1 MTGAPGT
8 GWAGSASILVTI
20 AWAAATPDAVVEE
33 GEALAEAE
41 LLEAAGLLEEA
52 AEVLELLLEEQAAS
66 SAAAVM
72 AAAGAA
78 KRFHVRVMLNI
89 PPSTGH
95 GLSVTVRLF
104 SSLSPL

>member
-1 MTGAPGT
+1 
-8 GWAGSASILVTI
+8 VTI

-52 AEVLELLLEEQAAS
+52 AAEVLELLLEEQAAS
-66 SAAAVM
+66 SAAAVI